1 MLLLSNSP
9 KCALGLSSL
18 HLKGITVDVT
28 QSNQEVDLSW
38 GDPSSLQMLQLARG
52 GQFTKKM
59 THCSDKVVSALRTCA
74 AL

>member
-9 KCALGLSSL
+9 NYALGQSSL
-18 HLKGITVDVT
+18 HLKDITVDVT

-38 GDPSSLQMLQLARG
+38 GDPSSVPMLHLACG
-52 GQFTKKM
+52 GQFTKNM
-59 THCSDKVVSALRTCA
+59 THCSDKVVPAPRTCA